1 MKNFE
6 CFLTRNGQGIP
17 PTFFDVNVVQKG
29 DERVTI
35 EYIICLFVWVRSLR
49 YLISLVCYQ
58 PMVWMVQY
66 REYKTKDYIHIFLT
80 LFHQNNIKVMNTYQK
95 LKNVFVCV
103 KCCVLILVQL
113 KVMVFILN
121 PVYLFSVLYESITR
135 INNFFNTA
143 LRRIYT
149 TKNSL
154 NQCGSSHAEGYG
166 PPGG

>member
-1 MKNFE
+1 M
-6 CFLTRNGQGIP
+6 
-17 PTFFDVNVVQKG
+17 
-29 DERVTI
+29 
-35 EYIICLFVWVRSLR
+35 VR
-49 YLISLVCYQ
+49 
-58 PMVWMVQY
+58 Y
-66 REYKTKDYIHIFLT
+66 REYKTKDYMHIFLT

-103 KCCVLILVQL
+103 KCFVLILVQL

-154 NQCGSSHAEGYG
+154 NQCVHSFFLADGTNPSLSIVEIRESVQR
-166 PPGG
+166 